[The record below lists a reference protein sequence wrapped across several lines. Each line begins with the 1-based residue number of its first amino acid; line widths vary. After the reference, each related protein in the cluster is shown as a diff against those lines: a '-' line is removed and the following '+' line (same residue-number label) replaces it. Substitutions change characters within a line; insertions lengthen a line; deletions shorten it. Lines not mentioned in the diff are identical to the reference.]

1 MAYTVHSSRRG
12 ILSISGHSGFP
23 LQNRIS
29 FALFMQS
36 LHWGIPYSL
45 NICFKKIRI
54 LKIDSE
60 HDTVKV
66 DADPGATPGC
76 MVDVSDFR

>member
-12 ILSISGHSGFP
+12 ILSVSGHSCFP
-23 LQNRIS
+23 LQNRVS

-45 NICFKKIRI
+45 NILKKIHI
-54 LKIDSE
+54 LKINSE
-60 HDTVKV
+60 HNTVKV
-66 DADPGATPGC
+66 DTEPGATPERI
-76 MVDVSDFR
+76 VDVSSFR